1 MNFEKALEALKA
13 AHLLRQPKQIDA
25 TLARPLVVINQ
36 QVLVACNT
44 NDYLGLSTHPEVVAA
59 AVAATQ
65 LWGTGSTGSRFTSGN
80 FTLHHDLEE
89 QIAAFSEKEAAIVFN
104 SGYDANLAVPTTLVQ
119 PEDVILSD
127 ARNHASIIDGIRL
140 SKRQYE
146 VYRHRDVAHLRELL
160 AHLPPDVRKFI
171 VTDHVF
177 SMDGTLAPLAD
188 ITALKQAFDNVIVVV
203 DDAHGTGVVPLDTTD
218 VDIVIGTLSKAVGSS
233 GGFIA
238 TTQVWADY
246 IRNFARSLIYTTAL
260 PPSVIVAAS
269 TALTVIQEEP
279 WHQHAVLQRTQQLTD
294 GLRARGIRF
303 IGGAAPIVGVLCASN
318 EEALALQTHLQA
330 NGLFATAI
338 RPPTVKEPR
347 VRITLSAM
355 HSEAQVA
362 HLLDALGGFSYA
374 R

>member
-25 TLARPLVVINQ
+25 TLARPLVVIDQ

-80 FTLHHDLEE
+80 FTLHHDLE
-89 QIAAFSEKEAAIVFN
+89 QQLAAFSEKEAAIVFN

-160 AHLPPDVRKFI
+160 ANLPSDVRKFI

-238 TTQVWADY
+238 T
-246 IRNFARSLIYTTAL
+246 NF
-260 PPSVIVAAS
+260 P
-269 TALTVIQEEP
+269 
-279 WHQHAVLQRTQQLTD
+279 
-294 GLRARGIRF
+294 
-303 IGGAAPIVGVLCASN
+303 GA
-318 EEALALQTHLQA
+318 
-330 NGLFATAI
+330 
-338 RPPTVKEPR
+338 
-347 VRITLSAM
+347 
-355 HSEAQVA
+355 
-362 HLLDALGGFSYA
+362 
-374 R
+374 